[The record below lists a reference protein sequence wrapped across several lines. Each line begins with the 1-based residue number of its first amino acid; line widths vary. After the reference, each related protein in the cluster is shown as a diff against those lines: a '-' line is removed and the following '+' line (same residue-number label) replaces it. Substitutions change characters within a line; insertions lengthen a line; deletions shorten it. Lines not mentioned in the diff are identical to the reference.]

1 MPVPLPP
8 NSAAQTYR
16 PTVPS
21 FRPSMPLNMLS
32 DGMRQ
37 LCIAGIIRLADEM
50 DLCRDRNNTLGGEEQ
65 MISDSYSQLVWRT
78 YAAVKEME
86 LTEKECILYAEG
98 GDRDTWEELGKWT
111 RKLQK
116 TMDEVEQVITCR
128 TPFFLP
134 KRMVRIDKIT
144 PWLEQCQDITS
155 ET

>member
-1 MPVPLPP
+1 MQAVRGHRKTNLWDENAFPAAFQIGTESVCLP
-8 NSAAQTYR
+8 Y
-16 PTVPS
+16 
-21 FRPSMPLNMLS
+21 
-32 DGMRQ
+32 
-37 LCIAGIIRLADEM
+37 IAGIIRLADEM
-50 DLCRDRNNTLGGEEQ
+50 DLCRDRNSTLGGEEQ
-65 MISDSYSQLVWRT
+65 IISDSYSRLVWRT
-78 YAAVKEME
+78 HDTVTGME